1 MDHWIDLNRNDRL
14 MPCQTSTEESTST
27 ESTKNHIY
35 KRCRRRR
42 TASIIPCATNLSK
55 KLQSS
60 PFTSFHLTLFAF
72 ALISTTITIISTNAN
87 GFDAAKKGRFR
98 QKELFLFIYLF
109 IVDGHTS
116 FTLMIVRLEFQFIL
130 PYYYYYYY

>member
-1 MDHWIDLNRNDRL
+1 MINTKTITMDHWIDSDRNDRL

-87 GFDAAKKGRFR
+87 GFDAAKK
-98 QKELFLFIYLF
+98 
-109 IVDGHTS
+109 
-116 FTLMIVRLEFQFIL
+116 
-130 PYYYYYYY
+130 